1 MHLNYV
7 HFFSVMPQLGEF
19 AHQSRQAATR
29 IKNTHPQLPVATC
42 TCWLIT
48 VKFTIKVSL
57 SKMDMGNRD
66 HIEAI
71 EIVSISSYFR
81 MFPVFL

>member
-1 MHLNYV
+1 
-7 HFFSVMPQLGEF
+7 MPQLGEF

-71 EIVSISSYFR
+71 EIVVYLHILGC
-81 MFPVFL
+81 FLCFFEKSHWDLW